1 MEQDRQKQKCANCKK
16 FGFKFKKCSA
26 CQSVYYCSRECQ
38 KSDWK
43 KHKKVCKKATKKR
56 KRQLCLPTYRYCA
69 GQRVK
74 CLCES
79 NKWHKGK
86 IVAVLYREEHWPR
99 EEYAPYQIRL
109 DNGGLIYCPVG
120 VRACLYLTFTH
131 LSNARTHTSNTNTG
145 RRQGVYPSDW
155 KGESISSSGR

>member
-1 MEQDRQKQKCANCKK
+1 M
-16 FGFKFKKCSA
+16 SA
-26 CQSVYYCSRECQ
+26 DLS
-38 KSDWK
+38 
-43 KHKKVCKKATKKR
+43 
-56 KRQLCLPTYRYCA
+56 YCA
-69 GQRVK
+69 GQRGR

-120 VRACLYLTFTH
+120 VRAC
-131 LSNARTHTSNTNTG
+131 
-145 RRQGVYPSDW
+145 
-155 KGESISSSGR
+155 SISRLLICRMLEHTLRTQTQEDDKEFIRAIER